1 MLAARRAADQICPMT
16 SGFLEDASFN
26 QSPAFGGVDLFTADK
41 PLSDAAARYGLDLK
55 ALSKCGKDYG
65 SAGTLDLGRVAN
77 ENPPKLRTMDG
88 KGNRIDF
95 VEFHP
100 AYHALMAKSIG
111 WGIHGSAHDGSEP
124 LTKNGGGPMA
134 SRAVRLYLATQAE
147 SGHICP
153 ITMTHASL
161 GALKA
166 EPALLAKWQKKI
178 VSRTY
183 DPRPLP
189 WWEKNGVT
197 LGMGMTER
205 QGGTDVRAN
214 ITQAAPHGDHVEISG
229 HKWFMSAPMCD
240 AFLVLA
246 QAAGGLTCY
255 LMPRHRPDGSQNAIR
270 FQRLKDK
277 LGNKSNAS
285 TEVEFHAAYA
295 ERVGPEGAGVRTIIE
310 MVNLT
315 RLDCAIASAGQMRFG
330 LSQALHHIRGRSVF
344 QKRLVDQPSM
354 RAVVADLALELEAQV
369 ALVFRLAHAVDA
381 AATDPREAAYA
392 RLLTPA
398 VKYLICKS
406 TPQVVYESLE
416 CLGGNGYT
424 EDLPMA
430 RLYREAP
437 LNAIWEGSGNVM
449 ALDVLRAAGRH
460 PEAAM
465 DTLSRLVRSADKA
478 FNVGPLAQTIERILK
493 SPDAERRA
501 RYVCEALARIA
512 ALAVLA
518 ETNSPFATLYGET
531 RLGSQHF
538 SQFGAADLGSA
549 ETALMDRALAA

>member
-1 MLAARRAADQICPMT
+1 MST
-16 SGFLEDASFN
+16 GFLEDASFN
-26 QSPAFGGVDLFTADK
+26 QSPAFGDVDLFSVDR
-41 PLSDAAARYGLDLK
+41 PLAEAAARYGLDLE
-55 ALSKCGKDYG
+55 ALSACGKDYG
-65 SAGTLDLGRVAN
+65 SAETLDLGRVAN
-77 ENPPKLRTMDG
+77 ENAPRLRTMDG
-88 KGNRIDF
+88 RGNRIDF

-100 AYHALMAKSIG
+100 AYHALLGKSIG
-111 WGIHGSAHDGSEP
+111 WGIHSAAHDGSDPAGP
-124 LTKNGGGPMA
+124 LT
-134 SRAVRLYLATQAE
+134 SRAMRLYLATQAE
-147 SGHICP
+147 SGHLCP
-153 ITMTHASL
+153 ITMTHACI

-166 EPALLAKWQKKI
+166 EPDVLAKWQGKI
-178 VSRTY
+178 LSRDY
-183 DPRPLP
+183 DRRPLP
-189 WWEKNGVT
+189 WWEKTGVT

-214 ITQAAPHGDHVEISG
+214 ITTAAPHGDHVELNG

-246 QAAGGLTCY
+246 QAPGGLTCY
-255 LMPRHRPDGSQNAIR
+255 LMPRHRPDGSQNAVR

-285 TEVEFHAAYA
+285 SEVEFHGAYA
-295 ERVGPEGAGVRTIIE
+295 ERIGPEGAGVRTIIE

-315 RLDCAIASAGQMRFG
+315 RLDCAVASAGQMRFG
-330 LSQALHHIRGRSVF
+330 LSQALSHIRNRSVF
-344 QKRLVDQPSM
+344 QRRLADQPAM

-381 AATDPREAAYA
+381 SATDPREAAYA

-398 VKYLICKS
+398 VKFLVCKS
-406 TPQVVYESLE
+406 APAMVYEALE

-460 PEAAM
+460 PEASL
-465 DTLSRLVRSADKA
+465 DTLSRLVRTASQA
-478 FNVGPLAQTIERILK
+478 FQVGPLAQSLERTLK

-501 RYVCEALARIA
+501 RFLCEGLARIA
-512 ALAVLA
+512 ALAALVEA
-518 ETNSPFATLYGET
+518 KSDFATLYGDA
-531 RLGSQHF
+531 RLGAHRF
-538 SQFGAADLGSA
+538 GQFGTADLGSA
-549 ETALMDRALAA
+549 ETYLMDRALAC

>member
-1 MLAARRAADQICPMT
+1 MT
-16 SGFLEDASFN
+16 GFLEDASFN
-26 QSPAFGGVDLFTADK
+26 QSPAFGDVDLFSADR
-41 PLSDAAARYGLDLK
+41 PLAEAAARCGLDTS
-55 ALSKCGKDYG
+55 ALAACGKDYG
-65 SAGTLDLGRVAN
+65 SAATLDLGRVAN
-77 ENPPKLRTMDG
+77 ENPPKLRIMDG

-111 WGIHGSAHDGSEP
+111 WGIHSGAHDGSEP
-124 LTKNGGGPMA
+124 TSPMA
-134 SRAVRLYLATQAE
+134 SRAMRLYLATQAE

-153 ITMTHASL
+153 ITMTNACI
-161 GALKA
+161 GALKS
-166 EPALLAKWQKKI
+166 EPELLAKWRTKI
-178 VSRTY
+178 LSREY

-189 WWEKNGVT
+189 WWEKKGVT

-214 ITQAAPHGDHVEISG
+214 ITEARGAGHHAEISG

-255 LMPRHRPDGSQNAIR
+255 LMPRYRPDGSQNTLR
-270 FQRLKDK
+270 FLRLKDK

-285 TEVEFHAAYA
+285 SEVEFHGAWA
-295 ERVGPEGAGVRTIIE
+295 ERVGVEGAGVRTVIE

-330 LSQALHHIRGRSVF
+330 LSQALHHTRNRSVF
-344 QKRLVDQPSM
+344 QKRLADQPSM
-354 RAVVADLALELEAQV
+354 RAVLADVALELEAQV
-369 ALVFRLAHAVDA
+369 ALVFRLAQAVDKGE
-381 AATDPREAAYA
+381 TAYT
-392 RLLTPA
+392 RLLMPA
-398 VKYLICKS
+398 VKFLICKS
-406 TPQVVYESLE
+406 TPQVVYETLE

-449 ALDVLRAAGRH
+449 ALDVLRAAGRA
-460 PEAAM
+460 PDAAM
-465 DTLSRLVRSADKA
+465 ETVGALVRTASQA
-478 FNVGPLAQTIERILK
+478 FDVRPLAVALEKTLK

-501 RYVCEALARIA
+501 RFLCEGLARLA
-512 ALAVLA
+512 ALAALA
-518 ETNSPFATLYGET
+518 EANSPFATLYGDA
-531 RLGSQHF
+531 RLTGFHF
-538 SQFGAADLGSA
+538 SQFGAADLGASD
-549 ETALMDRALAA
+549 TALMDRALAA

>member
-1 MLAARRAADQICPMT
+1 MSKTEAMT
-16 SGFLEDASFN
+16 SGLLEDASFN
-26 QSPAFGGVDLFTADK
+26 QSPAFGDVDLFTADR
-41 PLSDAAARYGLDLK
+41 PLADAAARLGLDIQ
-55 ALSKCGKDYG
+55 ALSVCGRDYG
-65 SAGTLDLGRVAN
+65 SAATLDLGRVAN

-88 KGNRIDF
+88 KGNRLDLI
-95 VEFHP
+95 EFHP
-100 AYHALMAKSIG
+100 AYHALMEKSIG
-111 WGIHGSAHDGSEP
+111 HGIHASAHDGSEP
-124 LTKNGGGPMA
+124 HGPLA

-147 SGHICP
+147 SGHLCP
-153 ITMTHASL
+153 ITMTHACI

-166 EPALLAKWQKKI
+166 EPALLKKWRPKI
-178 VSRTY
+178 QSRTY

-189 WWEKNGVT
+189 WREKKGVT

-214 ITQAAPHGDHVEISG
+214 ITSAAPHGDYVEITG

-246 QAAGGLTCY
+246 QAEGGLTCY
-255 LMPRHRPDGSQNAIR
+255 LMPRYRPDGSQNNLR

-285 TEVEFHAAYA
+285 SEVEFHAAYA

-315 RLDCAIASAGQMRFG
+315 RLDCAIASAGQMRIA
-330 LSQALHHIRGRSVF
+330 LSQALHHIRNRSVF
-344 QKRLVDQPSM
+344 QKKLADQPAM
-354 RAVVADLALELEAQV
+354 RAVAADLALELEAQV
-369 ALVFRLAHAVDA
+369 ALVFRLTHAADHA
-381 AATDPREAAYA
+381 ASDPREAAYA

-398 VKYLICKS
+398 VKFLVCKS

-430 RLYREAP
+430 RYYREAP

-460 PEAAM
+460 PDAAT
-465 DTLSRLVRSADKA
+465 DTLSRLVRTASQA
-478 FNVGPLAQTIERILK
+478 FHVAPLAQALERTLK
-493 SPDAERRA
+493 SADAERRA
-501 RYVCEALARIA
+501 RFLCEGLARIA
-512 ALAVLA
+512 ALAALVEA
-518 ETNSPFATLYGET
+518 GSAFATLYGET
-531 RLGSQHF
+531 RLGAGHF
-538 SQFGAADLGSA
+538 AQFGTADLGSY
-549 ETALMDRALAA
+549 ETTLMDRALAI

>member
-1 MLAARRAADQICPMT
+1 MST
-16 SGFLEDASFN
+16 GFLEDASFN
-26 QSPAFGGVDLFTADK
+26 QSPAFGDVDLFSADK
-41 PLSDAAARYGLDLK
+41 PLSDAAARYGLNLK
-55 ALSKCGKDYG
+55 ALATCGKDYG
-65 SAGTLDLGRVAN
+65 SAETLDLGRIAN

-111 WGIHGSAHDGSEP
+111 WGIHSAAHDGSEP
-124 LTKNGGGPMA
+124 AGPLT
-134 SRAVRLYLATQAE
+134 SRAMRLYLATQAE
-147 SGHICP
+147 SGHLCP
-153 ITMTHASL
+153 ITMTHACI

-166 EPALLAKWQKKI
+166 EPEVLAKWQAKI
-178 VSRTY
+178 LSRDY
-183 DPRPLP
+183 DKRALP
-189 WWEKNGVT
+189 WWEKTGVT

-214 ITQAAPHGDHVEISG
+214 ITQAMLHGDHVELSG

-246 QAAGGLTCY
+246 QAPEGFTCY
-255 LMPRHRPDGSQNAIR
+255 LMPRYRPDGSQNAIR

-285 TEVEFHAAYA
+285 SEVEFHGAYA
-295 ERVGPEGAGVRTIIE
+295 ERIGAEGAGVRTIIE

-315 RLDCAIASAGQMRFG
+315 RLDCAVASAGQMRFG
-330 LSQALHHIRGRSVF
+330 LSQALNHVRNRSVF
-344 QKRLVDQPSM
+344 QRRLADQPAM

-369 ALVFRLAHAVDA
+369 ALVFRLARVRRRIVDGMG
-381 AATDPREAAYA
+381 EAAYA

-398 VKYLICKS
+398 VKFLVCKS
-406 TPQVVYESLE
+406 APALVYEALE

-460 PEAAM
+460 PEASM
-465 DTLSRLVRSADKA
+465 DTLSRLVRTASQA
-478 FNVGPLAQTIERILK
+478 FPIGPLAQSLERTLK

-501 RYVCEALARIA
+501 RFLCEGLARLA
-512 ALAVLA
+512 ALAALVDA
-518 ETNSPFATLYGET
+518 KSDFAALYGDA
-531 RLGSQHF
+531 RLGANRF
-538 SQFGAADLGSA
+538 GQFGTADLSSA
-549 ETALMDRALAA
+549 ETSLMDRALAA

>member
-1 MLAARRAADQICPMT
+1 MA
-16 SGFLEDASFN
+16 GFLEDASFN
-26 QSPAFGGVDLFTADK
+26 QSPTFGDIDLFDADR
-41 PLSDAAARYGLDLK
+41 PLVEAAARSGLDGK
-55 ALSKCGKDYG
+55 ALAALGKDYG

-77 ENPPKLRTMDG
+77 ENPPKLRTMDAR
-88 KGNRIDF
+88 GNRIDF

-100 AYHALMAKSIG
+100 AYHALMQKSIG
-111 WGIHGSAHDGSEP
+111 WGVHCTAHDGSAP
-124 LTKNGGGPMA
+124 AAPMA
-134 SRAVRLYLATQAE
+134 DHAVRLYLATQAE
-147 SGHICP
+147 SGHMCP
-153 ITMTHASL
+153 LTMTHACI
-161 GALKA
+161 GALKS
-166 EPALLAKWQKKI
+166 EPALLAKWRTKI
-178 VSRTY
+178 LSRTY
-183 DPRPLP
+183 DPRARP

-214 ITQAAPHGDHVEISG
+214 ITEAKAAGDHVEISG

-246 QAAGGLTCY
+246 QGEGGLTCY
-255 LMPRHRPDGSQNAIR
+255 LLPRYRPDGSQNAIR

-285 TEVEFHAAYA
+285 SEVEFHGAYA

-330 LSQALHHIRGRSVF
+330 LSQALNHVRNRSVF
-344 QKRLVDQPSM
+344 QRRLVDQPAM

-369 ALVFRLAHAVDA
+369 ALVFRLAQAVDRNE
-381 AATDPREAAYA
+381 TAYT

-398 VKYLICKS
+398 IKFLVCKS

-449 ALDVLRAAGRH
+449 ALDVLRAAARQ
-460 PEAAM
+460 PEATMETVGA
-465 DTLSRLVRSADKA
+465 LVKAASRAFDVR
-478 FNVGPLAQTIERILK
+478 PLAAALERTLT

-501 RYVCEALARIA
+501 RFLCEGLARIA
-512 ALAVLA
+512 ALAALA
-518 ETNSPFATLYGET
+518 EADAPFASLYGET
-531 RLGSQHF
+531 RLGQMQF
-538 SQFGAADLGSA
+538 GQFGAADLGGS
-549 ETALMDRALAA
+549 EQTLMDRALAA

>member
-1 MLAARRAADQICPMT
+1 MT

-26 QSPAFGGVDLFTADK
+26 QSPAFGDVDLFAADR
-41 PLSDAAARYGLDLK
+41 PLADAAARAGLDPA
-55 ALSKCGKDYG
+55 ALSACGRDYG
-65 SAGTLDLGRVAN
+65 SAETLDLGRLAN

-88 KGNRIDF
+88 KGNRLDL

-100 AYHALMAKSIG
+100 AYHALMQKSIG
-111 WGIHGSAHDGSEP
+111 HGIHASAHDGSD
-124 LTKNGGGPMA
+124 TAAPMA
-134 SRAVRLYLATQAE
+134 ARAVRLYLATQAE
-147 SGHICP
+147 SGHMCP
-153 ITMTHASL
+153 ITMTHACV
-161 GALKA
+161 GALRS
-166 EPALLAKWQKKI
+166 EPAQLAKWLPKI
-178 VSRTY
+178 QTRTY

-189 WWEKNGVT
+189 WWQKNGVT

-214 ITQAAPHGDHVEISG
+214 ITSATARGDHVEITG

-246 QAAGGLTCY
+246 QAAKDSGEHGLTCY
-255 LMPRHRPDGSQNAIR
+255 LMPRYRPDGSQNAIR

-285 TEVEFHAAYA
+285 SEVEFHGAWA

-315 RLDCAIASAGQMRFG
+315 RLDCAIASAGQSRIA
-330 LSQALHHIRGRSVF
+330 LSQAIHHIRNRSVF
-344 QKRLVDQPSM
+344 QRRLADQPAM
-354 RAVVADLALELEAQV
+354 RAVASDMALELEAQV
-369 ALVFRLAHAVDA
+369 ALVFRLIRAAEHAAH
-381 AATDPREAAYA
+381 DPREAAYA

-398 VKYLICKS
+398 VKFLVCKS
-406 TPQVVYESLE
+406 TPQLVYESLE

-430 RLYREAP
+430 RYFRESP

-460 PEAAM
+460 PEAAT
-465 DTLSRLVRSADKA
+465 DTLSRLVRTADQAFKA
-478 FNVGPLAQTIERILK
+478 GPLAQSLERVLK
-493 SPDAERRA
+493 SGAAERRA
-501 RYVCEALARIA
+501 RFLCESLAKIA
-512 ALAVLA
+512 AVAALVEAG
-518 ETNSPFATLYGET
+518 SPFAALYAET
-531 RLGSQHF
+531 RLGGSPF
-538 SQFGAADLGSA
+538 AQFGSADLGDS